1 MTERTPV
8 VTVFLRNR
16 GEVLLFCRSETVG
29 SYTGQWGAVA
39 GHVTTDEGVTRDP
52 ETAARAERREETGLS
67 EEAVTLVRAGD
78 PFDVDDGDRQ
88 WRVHP
93 FVFDGDRRNV
103 TTNEET
109 DEHEGCPPTEI
120 LRRETVPRLWTS
132 CDRVRPGVETVA
144 EDTEHGSAYL
154 SYRALEC
161 LRDEAALRVEGQAS
175 GEVHEVAIALREARP
190 AMAVLANRVNRAMS
204 DAGDPTDHHP
214 SSLDPFVL
222 FERFHIDPDA
232 GVPTHPHRG
241 FEIVSYM
248 LEGGMEHA
256 DSLGVTHTA
265 DESDAMCITTGG
277 GIRHSEFP
285 ADGRACSGLQL
296 WVNLPRDEKD
306 IEADYEDASAAE
318 LSTREVEGAT
328 VTTVLGEGSPLS
340 LRTPVE
346 YRDVRLDGGGEWT
359 WEPPEGRAGFCY
371 GVARAGTLD
380 GDAFGEGDVL
390 VTETARP
397 VRDENADGM
406 RFVALAGRPHG
417 EPIRQRGPSVL

>member
-16 GEVLLFCRSETVG
+16 GEGLLFRRSEAVG

-52 ETAARAERREETGLS
+52 ETAARAEIREETGLS
-67 EEAVTLVRAGD
+67 EETVTLVRAGD

-132 CDRVRPGVETVA
+132 YDRVRPGVETVA

-204 DAGDPTDHHP
+204 DAGDPTDPAAVKRAAAETLAEAFDADERAGTRTPMGCGSWRSRGGHTGNPSASAGRPCCSRPPRDGLLSPVVRLGSGGDDDGYPHRAPSDEEPRLSRHP
-214 SSLDPFVL
+214 RTHAERTTAATLRSLDPKW
-222 FERFHIDPDA
+222 
-232 GVPTHPHRG
+232 GV
-241 FEIVSYM
+241 
-248 LEGGMEHA
+248 
-256 DSLGVTHTA
+256 
-265 DESDAMCITTGG
+265 
-277 GIRHSEFP
+277 
-285 ADGRACSGLQL
+285 
-296 WVNLPRDEKD
+296 
-306 IEADYEDASAAE
+306 
-318 LSTREVEGAT
+318 
-328 VTTVLGEGSPLS
+328 
-340 LRTPVE
+340 
-346 YRDVRLDGGGEWT
+346 
-359 WEPPEGRAGFCY
+359 
-371 GVARAGTLD
+371 
-380 GDAFGEGDVL
+380 
-390 VTETARP
+390 
-397 VRDENADGM
+397 
-406 RFVALAGRPHG
+406 
-417 EPIRQRGPSVL
+417 